1 MYAADAVVEMD
12 PGSHLTFDLGYY
24 RAVLKHRGLFRSD
37 AAARA
42 DIAGVAASPEEVFAR
57 SMAKMGAVQVKT
69 GAEGE
74 IRRNCA
80 VVNSD

>member
-1 MYAADAVVEMD
+1 MD

-24 RAVLKHRGLFRSD
+24 RAVLKHRALFRPDAALLAD

-42 DIAGVAASPEEVFAR
+42 DVKGVVGGPEEVFAR
-57 SMAKMGAVQVKT
+57 SMARLSTVEVKT
-69 GAEGE
+69 GAQGE

-80 VVNSD
+80 VVK